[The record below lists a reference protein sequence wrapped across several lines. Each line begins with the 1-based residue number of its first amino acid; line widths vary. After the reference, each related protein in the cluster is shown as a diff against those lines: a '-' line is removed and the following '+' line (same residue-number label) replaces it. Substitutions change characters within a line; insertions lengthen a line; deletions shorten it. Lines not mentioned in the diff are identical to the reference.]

1 VRVHGIPK
9 EKVIS
14 DIMLAPQPT
23 KRFIRIEEVAQVAL
37 NLADEAAGQINGA
50 AMVIDGGWTAR

>member
-1 VRVHGIPK
+1 
-9 EKVIS
+9 
-14 DIMLAPQPT
+14 MLAPQPT
-23 KRFIRIEEVAQVAL
+23 KRFIRIEEVAQLAL